1 MEEIAP
7 EGISGPP
14 PPPPLAPPLRAQHP
28 DDDPRL
34 FFASM
39 YARASAMHTQGKH
52 APAMVLTPGAAAA
65 GYSSGEGALIV
76 VDEDGRAIVAS
87 AAAAEGP
94 QSALGAGAYAA
105 AMQQW
110 LPHERVRSGLLSL
123 PLGIGATALAGA
135 AALRAAIDARNQGSG
150 EAGREGSS
158 APTAA
163 AAVTSGKEAE
173 RHPKHVRMQD
183 SSEGEAGSP
192 VGQQNSPPTMEAVP
206 SPPPAP
212 KPAPAAAEGA
222 VSNQASAA
230 GRTKILDGKEE
241 DEEYSNDD
249 DAEADKEEEEDKGEG
264 EEGEDGGSVSSDDE
278 PETAAA
284 AKAAF
289 KEQMLR

>member
-1 MEEIAP
+1 
-7 EGISGPP
+7 
-14 PPPPLAPPLRAQHP
+14 
-28 DDDPRL
+28 
-34 FFASM
+34 
-39 YARASAMHTQGKH
+39 
-52 APAMVLTPGAAAA
+52 
-65 GYSSGEGALIV
+65 
-76 VDEDGRAIVAS
+76 
-87 AAAAEGP
+87 
-94 QSALGAGAYAA
+94 
-105 AMQQW
+105 MQQW
-110 LPHERVRSGLLSL
+110 LPHERERSGLLGL

-241 DEEYSNDD
+241 DKEYSNDD
-249 DAEADKEEEEDKGEG
+249 DAEADKEEDKGEG
-264 EEGEDGGSVSSDDE
+264 EEGEDGGSVSSDDDE